1 MHCPGQENLH
11 TVERHTLLDFAVSAT
26 SHRGDSVLSQLAR
39 LHGLVVPGRA
49 LSGRG
54 ILAALA
60 AQLKVR
66 RRTEAILPGGCN
78 IWLRLQ
84 TKCCTFVICCQNLKN
99 NMAN

>member
-1 MHCPGQENLH
+1 M
-11 TVERHTLLDFAVSAT
+11 ERHTLLDFAVSAT

-66 RRTEAILPGGCN
+66 QRKLLVRCYHVDSDVSGLCHRFWLHCN
-78 IWLRLQ
+78 DDIM
-84 TKCCTFVICCQNLKN
+84 I
-99 NMAN
+99 